1 MQTYVQRR
9 ILLAI
14 ITLLLVTF
22 VIALLM
28 QSLPGDIIDILS
40 AEAFYN
46 EVEKER
52 LAEQLGI
59 DDDFFTS
66 YGKWLF
72 NAVQGD
78 FGDSLRT
85 RRSIFDELIVR
96 IPVTIE
102 LAVLGLLITST
113 LAIPLGILAAVKRNT
128 WIDYLAR
135 SVAVFALA
143 VPGFWIASLIV
154 VFGAIWIGWSPPLGY
169 RQIWEDPLKNLSQMW
184 MPALLF
190 GLGFLG
196 VQTRILRTGILE
208 VMREDYIRTAQAKGL
223 SQRVVLFRHA
233 LRNALV
239 PLITVVGV
247 QFPAILGG
255 SVIFESI
262 FSLPGVGQFLING
275 VSNRDYTAV
284 QAINVWIA
292 AVVIGVNLIVD
303 LSYAFIDP
311 RIRLA

>member
-9 ILLAI
+9 ILLAGF
-14 ITLLLVTF
+14 TLLLVTF

-59 DDDFFTS
+59 NDDFFTS

-154 VFGAIWIGWSPPLGY
+154 VFGAIWLGWSPPLGY

-196 VQTRILRTGILE
+196 VQVRILRTGILE